1 MKAWG
6 MTDVG
11 RVRENNEDAFKIE
24 ISSDGK
30 AALAVVCDGMGGARA
45 GQIASQMATEV
56 FCDKIIEEGGFDL
69 TGKKAEALMK
79 EAVELA
85 NHEIFAKSHEDDN
98 FAGMGTTLVAAMCKN
113 SKVTIVNVGDSRAY
127 FIDSEGISRI
137 TRDHSLVED
146 MVERGTI
153 TELEANVHP
162 NKNVITRA
170 VGTEREICADFYT
183 KELHKGEYLLLC
195 SDGLSNLVNEQE
207 MLYEVLC
214 DGKSE
219 EVPAR
224 LCEIANS
231 RGGYDNITAV
241 LITR

>member
-6 MTDVG
+6 VTNVG

-24 ISSDGK
+24 LSPDKK
-30 AALAVVCDGMGGARA
+30 AVVAVVCDGMGGARA
-45 GQIASQMATEV
+45 GQIASEMATLSFTESV
-56 FCDKIIEEGGFDL
+56 IEDGGFNI
-69 TGKKAEALMK
+69 TGKKLEAIMAD
-79 EAVELA
+79 AVQNA
-85 NHEIFAKSHEDDN
+85 NSEIYKLSHREERY
-98 FAGMGTTLVAAMCKN
+98 AGMGTTLVAAVCRN
-113 SKVTIVNVGDSRAY
+113 SKVTIANVGDSRAY
-127 FIDSEGISRI
+127 FVNSDGIAKI

-153 TELEANVHP
+153 TALEAQVHP

-170 VGTEREICADFYT
+170 VGTEREICTDFYT
-183 KELHKGEYLLLC
+183 KELHSGEFILLC

-207 MLYEVLC
+207 MLYEILLEKQAEGAC
-214 DGKSE
+214 E
-219 EVPAR
+219 R
-224 LCEIANS
+224 LVEIANS